1 MNVRFSRAVKKA
13 IAAVAAVASLGAMA
27 ACGNSTNA
35 SSGGDDN
42 TLTFSYWD
50 TFPVLE
56 EFKKANPDIELKEV
70 KVPGDSYNTKIN
82 QMILGNNA
90 PDVMLLQEA
99 DYVRYAKNGVI
110 DKLDDKL
117 ADMGV
122 DTDDLLPAVKGIADE
137 VDGYYGLSQGMA
149 TEIMYYN
156 KDMFD
161 AAGVAYP
168 TADWTWDDYAAAA
181 QKLTK
186 TEGGQTTQ
194 WGSDA
199 PSFNGVW
206 YSLAGQGGDDVV
218 KDGKLS
224 LGKGLKAA
232 LEYQN
237 KMTNELKVQ
246 PAPSSGSK
254 VSDLFAAGQAAMTLG
269 GSWLISTTYKD
280 AEFNWDIAPMPAA
293 PDGQD
298 YNSLHTSFFA
308 ISSTS
313 KHKTAAEKF
322 IKWMMSDEGQ
332 IALEKANANISPF
345 KSIGDKGDY
354 QVQGAHGPSNW
365 AAFTEAAEQGKF
377 GYTTVASTP
386 TFDLYNQINAYILG
400 QTSEN
405 DVLKTAVD
413 KANKDI
419 EDAQ

>member
-168 TADWTWDDYAAAA
+168 TSDWTWDDYAAAA

-199 PSFNGVW
+199 PSFNGV
-206 YSLAGQGGDDVV
+206 
-218 KDGKLS
+218 
-224 LGKGLKAA
+224 
-232 LEYQN
+232 
-237 KMTNELKVQ
+237 
-246 PAPSSGSK
+246 
-254 VSDLFAAGQAAMTLG
+254 
-269 GSWLISTTYKD
+269 
-280 AEFNWDIAPMPAA
+280 
-293 PDGQD
+293 
-298 YNSLHTSFFA
+298 
-308 ISSTS
+308 
-313 KHKTAAEKF
+313 
-322 IKWMMSDEGQ
+322 
-332 IALEKANANISPF
+332 
-345 KSIGDKGDY
+345 
-354 QVQGAHGPSNW
+354 
-365 AAFTEAAEQGKF
+365 
-377 GYTTVASTP
+377 
-386 TFDLYNQINAYILG
+386 
-400 QTSEN
+400 
-405 DVLKTAVD
+405 
-413 KANKDI
+413 
-419 EDAQ
+419 

>member
-1 MNVRFSRAVKKA
+1 
-13 IAAVAAVASLGAMA
+13 
-27 ACGNSTNA
+27 
-35 SSGGDDN
+35 
-42 TLTFSYWD
+42 
-50 TFPVLE
+50 
-56 EFKKANPDIELKEV
+56 
-70 KVPGDSYNTKIN
+70 
-82 QMILGNNA
+82 
-90 PDVMLLQEA
+90 
-99 DYVRYAKNGVI
+99 
-110 DKLDDKL
+110 
-117 ADMGV
+117 
-122 DTDDLLPAVKGIADE
+122 
-137 VDGYYGLSQGMA
+137 
-149 TEIMYYN
+149 
-156 KDMFD
+156 
-161 AAGVAYP
+161 
-168 TADWTWDDYAAAA
+168 
-181 QKLTK
+181 
-186 TEGGQTTQ
+186 
-194 WGSDA
+194 
-199 PSFNGVW
+199 
-206 YSLAGQGGDDVV
+206 
-218 KDGKLS
+218 
-224 LGKGLKAA
+224 
-232 LEYQN
+232 
-237 KMTNELKVQ
+237 MTNELKVQ

-280 AEFNWDIAPMPAA
+280 AAFNWDIAPMPAA

>member
-1 MNVRFSRAVKKA
+1 MTVHFNSGIKKVA
-13 IAAVAAVASLGAMA
+13 AAVIAVATLSSMA
-27 ACGNSTNA
+27 ACGNSSNA
-35 SSGGDDN
+35 SSDDGN

-56 EFKKANPDIELKEV
+56 EFKKANPDVKLKEV
-70 KVPGDSYNTKIN
+70 NVPGDNYNTKIN
-82 QMILGNNA
+82 QMILGNQA

-99 DYVRYAKNGVI
+99 DYVRYAKSGVI

-122 DTDDLLPAVKGIADE
+122 DADDMQPAIADIADR

-168 TADWTWDDYAAAA
+168 TNDWTWDDYADAA

-186 TEGGQTTQ
+186 AEGGQTTQ

-206 YSLAGQGGDDVV
+206 YSLAGQGGDKVV
-218 KDGKLS
+218 DGDKLS
-224 LGKGLKAA
+224 LGDGLEAA
-232 LEYQN
+232 LKYQD
-237 KMTNELKVQ
+237 KMTNELKAQ

-269 GSWLISTTYKD
+269 GSWLIANTYKD
-280 AEFNWDIAPMPAA
+280 VDFNWDIATMPAA

-308 ISSTS
+308 ISSSS

-345 KSIGDKGDY
+345 KSIGEKGDY
-354 QVQGAHGPSNW
+354 QVQGKKGPSNW
-365 AAFTEAAEQGKF
+365 DAFTEAAEQGQF

-386 TFDLYNQINAYILG
+386 TFDLYNQFTAYVLG
-400 QTSEN
+400 QTSID
-405 DVLKTAVD
+405 DVLGSAVD
-413 KANKDI
+413 KANK
-419 EDAQ
+419 ELADAE